1 MPPPRPT
8 VLVVAEASPLSR
20 SMSAWLRDAGLSV
33 IHCPGPQPP
42 SYVCAGGRWEPC
54 LLTGSADL
62 VVLDL
67 WLASDTL
74 LQGTPA
80 MQLLSYYLDLG
91 KPVVALQRLGG
102 PPGRFAAEGV
112 ELVPWPPTRQ
122 ALLDAVHRGLPG
134 SQAHALS
141 TSRTLRE
148 PASRRLAGGTIPA

>member
-1 MPPPRPT
+1 MPSPRPT
-8 VLVVAEASPLSR
+8 VLVVAEDSALSQV
-20 SMSAWLRDAGLSV
+20 MSAWRRDAGLGV
-33 IHCPGPQPP
+33 IACPGPQPP
-42 SYVCAGGRWEPC
+42 SYVCAGGRGEPC

-67 WLASDTL
+67 WLASDTVL
-74 LQGTPA
+74 RGTPA

-112 ELVPWPPTRQ
+112 ELVPWPPTRR
-122 ALLDAVHRGLPG
+122 AFLDAVYRWLPG

-141 TSRTLRE
+141 PSG
-148 PASRRLAGGTIPA
+148 P

>member
-8 VLVVAEASPLSR
+8 ILVVAEESALSEA
-20 SMSAWLRDAGLSV
+20 MSAWLRDARLSV

-42 SYVCAGGRWEPC
+42 SYVCAGGRAEPC

-67 WLASDTL
+67 WLASDTVL
-74 LQGTPA
+74 RGTPA
-80 MQLLSYYLDLG
+80 MQLLTYYLDLG

-112 ELVPWPPTRQ
+112 ELVPWPPTRRT
-122 ALLDAVHRGLPG
+122 LLDAVYRGLPG
-134 SQAHALS
+134 AQAHALS
-141 TSRTLRE
+141 PSG
-148 PASRRLAGGTIPA
+148 P